1 MRDNKFW
8 KLYHSMGTVCLIVF
22 VCIVNWLVS
31 EVRISWL
38 LTLGGLITF
47 TMVVSDGITGRFWLG
62 WLVNEQYRMSLSRLQ
77 MFVWTVVIL
86 SCFITAVKINI
97 KAGCGL
103 DALSVAIQ
111 EQLWI
116 AMGIST
122 ASLVGSPL
130 ILSGKKRKSRYA
142 NLSDT
147 TKEEEIDERIA
158 KRMRAVLAEQPQNA
172 AGKTERSKD
181 TKDFIDSH
189 VEGVV
194 CRNEKPQD
202 ACLSNLFTGEEIANF
217 DVVDI
222 TRLQA
227 FFFTVILVLT
237 YAINAVG
244 YLALAKQVS
253 ELPALGA
260 SGLSLLAI
268 STGIYLTG
276 KAVPKGS

>member
-1 MRDNKFW
+1 MGDNKFW
-8 KLYHSMGTVCLIVF
+8 KLHHSIGIVGLVVF
-22 VCIVNWLVS
+22 VCLVNWLVS
-31 EVRISWL
+31 EVRTSWL
-38 LTLGGLITF
+38 LTLGALIAF

-62 WLVNEQYRMSLSRLQ
+62 WLVNEQSRMSLSRLQ
-77 MFVWTVVIL
+77 MFLWTVVIL

-97 KAGCGL
+97 KAGGGL
-103 DALSVAIQ
+103 DALSIAIQ
-111 EQLWI
+111 EQLWV

-130 ILSGKKRKSRYA
+130 ILSGKKRKDRNA
-142 NLSDT
+142 NLSSA
-147 TKEEEIDERIA
+147 TKKKVRDERIA
-158 KRMRAVLAEQPQNA
+158 RRIRAVLVERPRSTVD
-172 AGKTERSKD
+172 KTELSKD
-181 TKDFIDSH
+181 TKDIIDSH

-194 CRNEKPQD
+194 CRNEKPED
-202 ACLSNLFTGEEIANF
+202 ACPSDLFTGEEVANF

-227 FFFTVILVLT
+227 FFFTMILVLT
-237 YAINAVG
+237 YSVNAVG
-244 YLALAKQVS
+244 YLASAKQVS

-276 KAVPKGS
+276 KAVPKGT